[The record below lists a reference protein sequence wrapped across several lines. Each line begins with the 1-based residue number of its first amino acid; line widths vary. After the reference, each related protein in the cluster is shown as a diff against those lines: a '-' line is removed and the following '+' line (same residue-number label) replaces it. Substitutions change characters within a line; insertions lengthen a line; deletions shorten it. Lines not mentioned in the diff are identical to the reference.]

1 MPYTGEL
8 RVEQLLTQFSIRYR
22 NNATVGEVLFPVVPV
37 DKQSDKFLVGDKSSF
52 RIPNALRAKG
62 TPAARVSWSS
72 TMDTYAALKYGLKD
86 GIVDDDRSEADLPLS
101 LETRTIE
108 NLTDLIQLGAE
119 SRYVTELA
127 SLGATSAPST
137 KWDQA
142 GADTKGDI
150 AGAITTILETCG
162 RKPNVMVLPWQVL
175 VKLRANTLILDA
187 IKYTQPGIVTADV
200 LASYWEIDRVVVPT
214 VLYDTAKE
222 GKTPSLGFVWPDTC
236 YLAYVDPNPAKDVM
250 TMGVTFR
257 VRYGSNDR
265 QVVSWRDDEIDSDM
279 YRVDLMQ
286 DECIVC
292 TGAGLRIPTVLTS

>member
-8 RVEQLLTQFSIRYR
+8 REEQLLTQFSTRYR
-22 NNATVGEVLFPVVPV
+22 NNATVGEVLFPVIPV
-37 DKQSDKFLVGDKSSF
+37 DKQADKYLVGDKSSF
-52 RIPNALRAKG
+52 RIPNALRTKG
-62 TPAARVSWSS
+62 TEAARVSWSA
-72 TMDTYAALKYGLKD
+72 TTATYAALKYGLED
-86 GIVDDDRSEADLPLS
+86 FIVDDDRSEADLPLS

-108 NLTDLIQLGAE
+108 NLTDLMALGAE
-119 SRYVTELA
+119 ARYVTA
-127 SLGATSAPST
+127 AATLGATSAPGT
-137 KWDQA
+137 KWDVA

-150 AGAITTILETCG
+150 AAAMTTILEACG
-162 RKPNVMVLPWQVL
+162 KKPNVMVLPWQVV

-187 IKYTQPGIVTADV
+187 IKYTQPGVVTADV

-222 GKTPSLGFVWPDTC
+222 GKTASLGFLWPDTC

-250 TMGVTFR
+250 TMGATFR

-265 QVVSWRDDEIDSDM
+265 QVVSWRKPEIDSDV

-286 DECIVC
+286 AEAVVC
-292 TGAGLRIPTVLTS
+292 TGAGLRIPTVLT